1 MSANESVE
9 IFSDWLGRTRFSS
22 LFSPY
27 HYYNEGILYAL
38 IGAVFAMRVIA
49 S

>member
-9 IFSDWLGRTRFSS
+9 IFSDWLGRTSV
-22 LFSPY
+22 FSPY
-27 HYYNEGILYAL
+27 HYYNEGTLYVF
-38 IGAVFAMRVIA
+38 IGAVFAMRAIA